1 MSYRQ
6 DYFLGREEGFSCLW
20 ITGMP
25 CSTLSNKCVNTL
37 LINAYIGSSF
47 LNPWQWLFLQ
57 HIMDHEAENDQKR
70 CLYFFSPIFFRQR
83 SLIFIHGSA
92 WNFETW
98 EVKLYLAE
106 ACLSSA
112 HFGNRP
118 MCWFAPRVHL
128 AVVAQRERL
137 DTLHLGLA
145 LSSVRSSVAMWANAA
160 GRPPAWWLQP
170 GVMRCTRVT
179 FSFGWIIGQLYFH

>member
-1 MSYRQ
+1 
-6 DYFLGREEGFSCLW
+6 
-20 ITGMP
+20 MP
-25 CSTLSNKCVNTL
+25 CSTSSNKRVNTL

-57 HIMDHEAENDQKR
+57 HVMDHEAENDQKR

-83 SLIFIHGSA
+83 STVLIHGSP

-98 EVKLYLAE
+98 EVSLRLAE
-106 ACLSSA
+106 ACWSWA

-128 AVVAQRERL
+128 AVVAQRERFG
-137 DTLHLGLA
+137 HPVFGV
-145 LSSVRSSVAMWANAA
+145 SSVLSQVNSGHVMECSRQATCLVTSPRSYA
-160 GRPPAWWLQP
+160 
-170 GVMRCTRVT
+170 
-179 FSFGWIIGQLYFH
+179 LY